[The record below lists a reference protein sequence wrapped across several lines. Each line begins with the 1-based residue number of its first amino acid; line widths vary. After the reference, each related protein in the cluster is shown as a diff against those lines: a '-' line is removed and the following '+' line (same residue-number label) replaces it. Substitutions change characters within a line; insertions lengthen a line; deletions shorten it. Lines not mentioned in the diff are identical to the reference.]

1 MSSAA
6 LCLASGV
13 TEGCPR
19 CGIPIDALCFDD
31 SRVVENWPSAR
42 REELLA
48 RFQLPAQYC
57 GVLESFMQFTD
68 VHAQNASQILTPSVI
83 WRLLIDRHP
92 AAPYTNLEWIV
103 NPWGNYQPS
112 GVIVR
117 LPPGATVELLA
128 RRTGAIDGIQVIA
141 GRITGR
147 YWYDPSYGAP
157 NARARS
163 TVR

>member
-19 CGIPIDALCFDD
+19 CGIPMDALSFDE
-31 SRVVENWPSAR
+31 SSVVENWQTAR

-48 RFQLPAQYC
+48 RFQLPSQYC
-57 GVLESFMQFTD
+57 GVLDSFMQFTD
-68 VHAQNASQILTPSVI
+68 AYAQDATRISTPSVN

-92 AAPYTNLEWIV
+92 AAPYTKLQWIV
-103 NPWGNYQPS
+103 NPWGSYQPN
-112 GVIVR
+112 GVIIR
-117 LPPGATVELLA
+117 LPPGATVELIA
-128 RRTGAIDGIQVIA
+128 RRSGTADSIQIIA

-147 YWYDPSYGAP
+147 YWYDPSFGAP
-157 NARARS
+157 ARERS
-163 TVR
+163 LVR